1 MTNNLN
7 TITLNHSAHGTY
19 RVLADHL
26 DTVVTQHHF
35 NTHYDLIR
43 EINNLVGV
51 KGDYDD
57 LSPMECYIL
66 ISYLTGG
73 IAD

>member
-1 MTNNLN
+1 MTNNN
-7 TITLNHSAHGTY
+7 TITLNHSKHGTY

-35 NTHYDLIR
+35 NTHYDLLAEVR
-43 EINNLVGV
+43 NLTGE
-51 KGDYDD
+51 GDYDD
-57 LSPMECYIL
+57 LSPIECLIL

-73 IAD
+73 YSD